1 LEGCGCHKGLTNAT
15 KAQPILRCK
24 LPPQRPSSLSTKG
37 FLKAEPAFTNLGHNS
52 TTELEAP
59 KHHKAINQQVSRYQS
74 HKSRSRDTREPKTQG
89 PSSKREGKSN
99 RFGEDVDQ
107 GLLLRFS
114 KDQELW
120 WVEGGDLANLV
131 APNGVFFLCRTSSL
145 RWKKGRGIYSP
156 SQNVAVADLEGQIIR
171 PKYGRIIRLAGLS
184 APLTGKSGPFTG

>member
-1 LEGCGCHKGLTNAT
+1 
-15 KAQPILRCK
+15 
-24 LPPQRPSSLSTKG
+24 
-37 FLKAEPAFTNLGHNS
+37 
-52 TTELEAP
+52 LEAP

-89 PSSKREGKSN
+89 PSSKGEGKSN

-107 GLLLRFS
+107 GLFLRFS

-120 WVEGGDLANLV
+120 WVEGGDLVDLV

-156 SQNVAVADLEGQIIR
+156 SQRRGRAADLEGQIIR
-171 PKYGRIIRLAGLS
+171 PKYGRIIRPLDRKIWPLYWMTSTQVLSRILRSSKGGGLS
-184 APLTGKSGPFTG
+184 GPWPKYPAPLLHDADQSP